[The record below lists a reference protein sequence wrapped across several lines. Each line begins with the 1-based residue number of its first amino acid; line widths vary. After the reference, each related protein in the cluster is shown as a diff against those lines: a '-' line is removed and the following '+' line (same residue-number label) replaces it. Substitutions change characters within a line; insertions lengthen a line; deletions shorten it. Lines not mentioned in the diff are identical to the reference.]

1 MGGFHINDPNK
12 KDLIYNKALEFIG
25 EIRGGISWE
34 KFYISAIQ
42 YADAFIDMLNDTKE
56 AVEFLSS
63 KDIEKDYVFKNIRDI
78 FYRLHFNKANNYYL
92 TLAVPH
98 NAVQEDINKRW
109 KELMLIYHPDRNIY
123 DIKYATDCSKK
134 INEAYNI
141 LKDKARRMEY
151 DRKIVSAGFYNR
163 AAGRSQYKEVE
174 MKNHFFSNKIRRLL
188 PKLITSSYI
197 IISALILLIIY
208 FANRP
213 FDFNE
218 NKPSAS
224 NKAVP
229 SSDNNPLPA
238 VSEKTAETVTPA
250 DIKISTQE
258 IVKAPEAKKTKRVNL
273 AKRTEKNI
281 ITLRDEKVYADAP
294 APKAESE
301 IKAKEP
307 VEPAQTTAESK
318 EDVKPKEVLEAKEQ
332 PQRLNQVHYKT
343 VSEGLEK
350 AVIKFMSQYI
360 DAYEKGDFDAFL
372 SFFSIAATENNKMD
386 YDKIKEAYKRN
397 FIGKRYKYSLKKIQ
411 LQAKDDLTIVTG
423 EYNIKKTKGRKK
435 GSPITGDITW
445 TLKSEEGNLKIVKID
460 YDRN

>member
-1 MGGFHINDPNK
+1 MGRFHINDSDE

-34 KFYISAIQ
+34 KFCASAIQ

-92 TLAVPH
+92 TLAVSR
-98 NAVQEDINKRW
+98 NAAQEEINKRW
-109 KELMLIYHPDRNIY
+109 KELMLIYHPDRNM
-123 DIKYATDCSKK
+123 DNIKYATDCSKK
-134 INEAYNI
+134 INEAYSI
-141 LKDKARRMEY
+141 LKDKLKRMEY
-151 DRKIVSAGFYNR
+151 DRKMLSAGQYHK
-163 AAGRSQYKEVE
+163 ASGRKSYREVKERDY
-174 MKNHFFSNKIRRLL
+174 FFSYKIRRLF

-197 IISALILLIIY
+197 IISASILLIIY

-213 FDFNE
+213 LDFNGE
-218 NKPSAS
+218 KPVAS
-224 NKAVP
+224 NMAVISP
-229 SSDNNPLPA
+229 DNKTLPME
-238 VSEKTAETVTPA
+238 SEKKAEMA
-250 DIKISTQE
+250 SEDAKISPPE
-258 IVKAPEAKKTKRVNL
+258 IPKAPEAKKAKRVNL
-273 AKRTEKNI
+273 AKKAEENI
-281 ITLRDEKVYADAP
+281 ITQKDGKFHVDTP
-294 APKAESE
+294 APKAELE

-307 VEPAQTTAESK
+307 IEPVQTTAEPK
-318 EDVKPKEVLEAKEQ
+318 GDAKPKEILEAKEQ
-332 PQRLNQVHYKT
+332 PQPLDEVHYKI
-343 VSEGLEK
+343 SEGLEK

-360 DAYEKGDFDAFL
+360 DAYENGNFDVFL
-372 SFFSIAATENNKMD
+372 SFFSKSATENNKMD

-397 FIGKRYKYSLKKIQ
+397 FTGKQYKYTLKKIQ

-435 GSPITGDITW
+435 GSPVTGDIIW

>member
-34 KFYISAIQ
+34 KFCISAIQ

-56 AVEFLSS
+56 AAEFLSS

-78 FYRLHFNKANNYYL
+78 FYRLHFNKANNFYL

-163 AAGRSQYKEVE
+163 AAGRSQYKEVK

-213 FDFNE
+213 LDFSGGR
-218 NKPSAS
+218 PVVP
-224 NKAVP
+224 NKAV
-229 SSDNNPLPA
+229 SSLDNKSLP
-238 VSEKTAETVTPA
+238 VESEKRAETAPA
-250 DIKISTQE
+250 YTEISPPE
-258 IVKAPEAKKTKRVNL
+258 IMRAPEIKKEKRVNV
-273 AKRTEKNI
+273 AKKAKENI
-281 ITLRDEKVYADAP
+281 TAQQDKKGHVDIA

-332 PQRLNQVHYKT
+332 PQRLDQVHYKT

-360 DAYEKGDFDAFL
+360 DAYENGNFDAFL

-397 FIGKRYKYSLKKIQ
+397 FTGKRYKYSLKKIQ